1 MKKKPAKPEPGAIRS
16 ATELASLLKADK
28 KLAGSNLIDDF
39 DSVRTIRTGID
50 TLDGICGR
58 GVPRSRS
65 FVYSGEEGSGKT
77 TAALCTAASFQR
89 RGGIVMFIDA
99 ERKLDLDWARRNGVD
114 TDAMIIAQP
123 IHLERAFRL
132 ADAAARASDPTVPF
146 LIVLDSANAAPT
158 KAQKEADYEDDL
170 MAPQARVFSKSFP
183 KFVDVIE
190 SSGASFLLISQ
201 IRSKMNLT
209 TTIAGGNAVRF
220 YSILIVTF
228 RATGKITA
236 SGKKLW
242 EIRKEF
248 KGKAPRDVAEVIGVD
263 IGIQTIKNQIAP
275 PFQESKMR
283 IVFDRGIDR
292 VWCTLQR
299 AQETKVVKVKSSWSS
314 FGGLKWQSQR
324 SFERLMKKRPKLLSA
339 IRKAIRKA

>member
-1 MKKKPAKPEPGAIRS
+1 
-16 ATELASLLKADK
+16 
-28 KLAGSNLIDDF
+28 
-39 DSVRTIRTGID
+39 
-50 TLDGICGR
+50 
-58 GVPRSRS
+58 
-65 FVYSGEEGSGKT
+65 
-77 TAALCTAASFQR
+77 
-89 RGGIVMFIDA
+89 
-99 ERKLDLDWARRNGVD
+99 
-114 TDAMIIAQP
+114 
-123 IHLERAFRL
+123 
-132 ADAAARASDPTVPF
+132 
-146 LIVLDSANAAPT
+146 
-158 KAQKEADYEDDL
+158 
-170 MAPQARVFSKSFP
+170 
-183 KFVDVIE
+183 
-190 SSGASFLLISQ
+190 
-201 IRSKMNLT
+201 MNLT